1 MITRIERIIKM
12 NSIKKL
18 TAIAMSLSLLVF
30 TGCGG
35 AGETSTGAGAAAET
49 ETLSEKN
56 FTSLTSENVKKI
68 GRTYLAPDGTLWLG
82 HTDSGIEF
90 TFTGTSAS
98 VTLTGDKNAPTEWGK
113 DNYARYA
120 LYVDGERISDD
131 LMTEAERTVEICSF
145 DEEKETAVKILKI
158 SECAN
163 STLGIKSLDVT
174 STGDIAPTAEKELKL
189 EFIGDSITC
198 GYGVDDEVKE
208 HHFST
213 ATEDGT
219 KTYAFKTA
227 ETLNADYSMVSFS
240 GHGIV
245 SGYTT
250 QGKAVTEQRVPDYY
264 AKVGRSYAPTAD
276 FSLQDI
282 DWDFSAYNPD
292 VIVINLGTN
301 DASYTGGSLELMRE
315 YTDGY
320 IDFLGQ
326 VREHN
331 PDSYILCT
339 LGIMGNTLYSDM
351 EAAVIEYTEN
361 TGDDKVG
368 TLLFDV
374 QSPEDGYA
382 ADWHPTEVTHAKAAE
397 KLTEK
402 IKEVLGE

>member
-1 MITRIERIIKM
+1 MM
-12 NSIKKL
+12 SKKKIMAL
-18 TAIAMSLSLLVF
+18 MMSLSMLAAV
-30 TGCGG
+30 GCSDTSSA
-35 AGETSTGAGAAAET
+35 AGETPAET
-49 ETLSEKN
+49 VSETEAATLSEKS
-56 FTSLTSENVKKI
+56 FTSLSEENVKKI

-98 VTLTGDKNAPTEWGK
+98 VILTGDKNAPTEWGK

-120 LYVDGERISDD
+120 VYVDGERVSDD
-131 LMTEAERTVEICSF
+131 LMTEASRTVEICSS
-145 DEEKETAVKILKI
+145 DTEKETTVKILKI
-158 SECAN
+158 SETTN
-163 STLGIKSLDVT
+163 STLGIKSVDVT
-174 STGDIAPTAEKELKL
+174 SVGDIAPTAEKELKI

-213 ATEDGT
+213 STEDGT

-227 ETLNADYSMVSFS
+227 EALDADYSMVSFS

-250 QGKAVTEQRVPDYY
+250 QGKAVTEQRVSNFY
-264 AKVGRSYAPTAD
+264 AKVGRSYGPSAD

-282 DWDFSAYNPD
+282 EWDFQSFVPD
-292 VIVINLGTN
+292 VVVINLGTN

-320 IDFLGQ
+320 IEFLGQ
-326 VREHN
+326 VRENN
-331 PDSYILCT
+331 PDAYILCT
-339 LGIMGNTLYSDM
+339 LGIMGNTLYTDM
-351 EAAVIEYTEN
+351 EAAVIEFSEN
-361 TGDDKVG
+361 TGDEKVG

-374 QSPEDGYA
+374 QSAEDGYA
-382 ADWHPTEVTHAKAAE
+382 ADWHPTEATHAKAAE

-402 IKEVLGE
+402 IKEIIGE

>member
-1 MITRIERIIKM
+1 MMSKKKITALM
-12 NSIKKL
+12 
-18 TAIAMSLSLLVF
+18 MSLSMLAAVGCSD
-30 TGCGG
+30 TGSA
-35 AGETSTGAGAAAET
+35 AGETPAET
-49 ETLSEKN
+49 VSETEAATLSEKS
-56 FTSLTSENVKKI
+56 FTSLSEENVKKI

-120 LYVDGERISDD
+120 VYVDGERVSDD
-131 LMTEAERTVEICSF
+131 LMTEASRTVEICSS
-145 DEEKETAVKILKI
+145 DTEKETTVKILKI
-158 SECAN
+158 SETTN
-163 STLGIKSLDVT
+163 STLGIKSVDVT
-174 STGDIAPTAEKELKL
+174 SIGDIAPTAEKKLKI

-213 ATEDGT
+213 STEDGT

-227 ETLNADYSMVSFS
+227 EALDADYSMVSFS

-250 QGKAVTEQRVPDYY
+250 QGKAVTEQRVSNFY
-264 AKVGRSYAPTAD
+264 AKVGRSYGPSAD

-282 DWDFSAYNPD
+282 EWDFRSFVPD
-292 VIVINLGTN
+292 VVVINLGTN

-320 IDFLGQ
+320 IEFLGQ
-326 VREHN
+326 VRENN
-331 PDSYILCT
+331 PDAYILCT
-339 LGIMGNTLYSDM
+339 LGIMGNTLYTDM
-351 EAAVIEYTEN
+351 EAAVIEFSEN
-361 TGDDKVG
+361 TGDEKVG

-374 QSPEDGYA
+374 QSAEDGYA
-382 ADWHPTEVTHAKAAE
+382 ADWHPTEATHAKAAE

-402 IKEVLGE
+402 IKEIVGE

>member
-1 MITRIERIIKM
+1 M
-12 NSIKKL
+12 NRIKKL
-18 TAIAMSLSLLVF
+18 TAIAMSLSLL
-30 TGCGG
+30 TLAGCGG
-35 AGETSTGAGAAAET
+35 AGAAET
-49 ETLSEKN
+49 SQETVSETVTEAATLSEKS
-56 FTSLTSENVKKI
+56 FTALTGENVKKI
-68 GRTYLAPDGTLWLG
+68 GRTYSAPDGTLWLG

-98 VTLTGDKNAPTEWGK
+98 VTLAGDKNAPTEWGK

-120 LYVDGERISDD
+120 FYVDGERISDD
-131 LMTEAERTVEICSF
+131 LMTEAERTVEICAF
-145 DEEKETAVKILKI
+145 DEEKETTVKILKI

-163 STLGIKSLDVT
+163 STLGIKSIDVT
-174 STGDIAPTAEKELKL
+174 STGDIMPTAEKELKI

-227 ETLNADYSMVSFS
+227 EALNADYSMVSFS

-250 QGKAVTEQRVPDYY
+250 QGKAVTEQRVPEYY
-264 AKVGRSYAPTAD
+264 AKVGRSYSPTAD

-282 DWDFSAYNPD
+282 DWEFTEFTPD

-331 PDSYILCT
+331 PDAYILCT
-339 LGIMGNTLYSDM
+339 LGIMGNTLYTDM
-351 EAAVIEYTEN
+351 EAAAIEYTEN
-361 TGDDKVG
+361 TGDDRVG

-374 QSPEDGYA
+374 QSAEDGYA
-382 ADWHPTEVTHAKAAE
+382 ADWHPTEATHAKAAE

-402 IKEVLGE
+402 IKEILGE

>member
-1 MITRIERIIKM
+1 MM
-12 NSIKKL
+12 SKKKIMAL
-18 TAIAMSLSLLVF
+18 MMSLSMLAAV
-30 TGCGG
+30 GCSDSSA
-35 AGETSTGAGAAAET
+35 AGETPAETVSETEAAA
-49 ETLSEKN
+49 LSEKS
-56 FTSLTSENVKKI
+56 FTSLSEENVKKI

-120 LYVDGERISDD
+120 VYVDGERVSDD
-131 LMTEAERTVEICSF
+131 LMTEASRTVEICSS
-145 DEEKETAVKILKI
+145 DTEKETTVKILKI
-158 SECAN
+158 SETTN
-163 STLGIKSLDVT
+163 STLGIKSVDVT
-174 STGDIAPTAEKELKL
+174 SVGDIAPTAEKKLKI

-213 ATEDGT
+213 STEDGT

-227 ETLNADYSMVSFS
+227 EALDADYSMVSFS

-250 QGKAVTEQRVPDYY
+250 QGKAVTEQRVSNFY
-264 AKVGRSYAPTAD
+264 AKVGRSYGPSAD

-282 DWDFSAYNPD
+282 EWDFQSFVPD
-292 VIVINLGTN
+292 VVVINLGTN

-320 IDFLGQ
+320 IEFLGQ
-326 VREHN
+326 VRENN
-331 PDSYILCT
+331 PDAYILCT
-339 LGIMGNTLYSDM
+339 LGIMGNTLYTDM
-351 EAAVIEYTEN
+351 EAAVIEFSEN
-361 TGDDKVG
+361 TGDEKVG

-374 QSPEDGYA
+374 QSAEDGYA
-382 ADWHPTEVTHAKAAE
+382 ADWHPTEATHAKAAE

-402 IKEVLGE
+402 IKEIIGE

>member
-1 MITRIERIIKM
+1 MM
-12 NSIKKL
+12 SKKKIMAL
-18 TAIAMSLSLLVF
+18 MMSLSMLAAV
-30 TGCGG
+30 GC
-35 AGETSTGAGAAAET
+35 SDSSAAET
-49 ETLSEKN
+49 NPAETVSETEAAALSEKS
-56 FTSLTSENVKKI
+56 FSSLSEENVKKI

-113 DNYARYA
+113 DSYARYA
-120 LYVDGERISDD
+120 VYVDGERVSDD
-131 LMTEAERTVEICSF
+131 IMTEASRTVEICSS
-145 DEEKETAVKILKI
+145 DTEKETTVKILKI
-158 SECAN
+158 SETAN
-163 STLGIKSLDVT
+163 STLGIKSVDVT
-174 STGDIAPTAEKELKL
+174 SVGDIAPTAEKALKI

-213 ATEDGT
+213 STEDGT

-227 ETLNADYSMVSFS
+227 EALDADYSMVSFS

-250 QGKAVTEQRVPDYY
+250 QGKAVTEQCVPKYY
-264 AKVGRSYAPTAD
+264 TKVGRSYGPSAD

-282 DWDFSAYNPD
+282 EWDFNSFVPD
-292 VIVINLGTN
+292 IVVINLGTN
-301 DASYTGGSLELMRE
+301 DSSYTGGSLELMRE

-326 VREHN
+326 IRENN
-331 PDSYILCT
+331 PDAYILCT
-339 LGIMGNTLYSDM
+339 LGIMGNTLYTDM
-351 EAAVIEYTEN
+351 EAAVIEFSEN
-361 TGDDKVG
+361 TGDEKVG
-368 TLLFDV
+368 ALLFDV
-374 QSPEDGYA
+374 QSAEDGYA
-382 ADWHPTEVTHAKAAE
+382 ADWHPTEATHAKAAE

-402 IKEVLGE
+402 IKEIIGE